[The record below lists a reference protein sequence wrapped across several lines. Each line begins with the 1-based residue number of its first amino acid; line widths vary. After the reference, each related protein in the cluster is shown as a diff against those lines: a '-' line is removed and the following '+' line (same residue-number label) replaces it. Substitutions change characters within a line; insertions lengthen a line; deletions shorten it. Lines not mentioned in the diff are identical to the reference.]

1 MLGVSREP
9 IRGVFLE
16 PPSSDGFFFFGAD
29 ILSTAISS
37 MALMVT
43 FLSFGAFAFVYLVKG
58 KEGGARRKG
67 KGTKHPLGGWT
78 RFSLPCRGRRF

>member
-1 MLGVSREP
+1 
-9 IRGVFLE
+9 
-16 PPSSDGFFFFGAD
+16 
-29 ILSTAISS
+29 